1 MKLNKLIIPLFLI
14 VFVLKINA
22 QEFKLGKVSV
32 AELEEKAHPQDP
44 SAVAAILFKKGDVRF
59 EYNQDKG
66 FEMVTVV
73 KTRVKIYKKEG
84 YDWANQTVQYYLGS
98 NLKESV
104 SFSDAV
110 TFNLIDGKI
119 EKIKL
124 KSEGEFDE
132 KSNKYWGRKKVTMP
146 NVKEGSVVEY
156 EYTIRSPRISELKEW
171 FFQTSI
177 PVNYS
182 EFVTHIP
189 EYFIYNPNP
198 KGYIFPKVT
207 VEKKQNTI
215 TYNYREQKDPG
226 KSVLTQSSQEKLQ
239 FLETNTA
246 YLAQNLPAMKEEVF
260 VNNIDNYTASVTH
273 ELAMTKFPNSI
284 LEMYSTDW
292 NSVVKKIYN
301 YDDFGPEL
309 NKTGYFEQDL
319 KGVLAGLN
327 SPEDKMTAILQFV
340 KTTVKWDEYYG
351 YSCNDGVKQA
361 YNKKSGNVAE
371 INLMLTA
378 MLRYAGLTANP
389 VLVSTRSNGIA
400 LFPNR
405 TAFNY
410 VIAAVE
416 DGQNIAL
423 LDATDAFSAPNILP
437 VRDLN
442 WVGRLIRKDGSSI
455 DVDLMPKQTAN
466 DLISMNYS
474 VDEKGEVLGKLR
486 RQRTNHH
493 ALLFRS
499 SFRETKEDA
508 YLEKFENDNN
518 NIEVSEYE
526 RTNEIDVKLPVVET
540 LSFKGAN
547 FSEKV
552 GDAIYIKPLLSFAT
566 NINPFKQE
574 IREYP
579 VDFAFPFMDKYIVNV
594 QIPDGY
600 KIDSYPQ
607 TAVISMEDGLASF
620 KFLTSATD
628 NTVQISFLCQI
639 NVPIIGADYYPAL
652 KEFFQKMI
660 DKQNEKIVLKKV

>member
-1 MKLNKLIIPLFLI
+1 MI
-14 VFVLKINA
+14 
-22 QEFKLGKVSV
+22 
-32 AELEEKAHPQDP
+32 
-44 SAVAAILFKKGDVRF
+44 
-59 EYNQDKG
+59 
-66 FEMVTVV
+66 
-73 KTRVKIYKKEG
+73 
-84 YDWANQTVQYYLGS
+84 
-98 NLKESV
+98 
-104 SFSDAV
+104 
-110 TFNLIDGKI
+110 
-119 EKIKL
+119 
-124 KSEGEFDE
+124 
-132 KSNKYWGRKKVTMP
+132 
-146 NVKEGSVVEY
+146 
-156 EYTIRSPRISELKEW
+156 IRSKNRLAAYTS
-171 FFQTSI
+171 QTT
-177 PVNYS
+177 
-182 EFVTHIP
+182 F
-189 EYFIYNPNP
+189 
-198 KGYIFPKVT
+198 
-207 VEKKQNTI
+207 
-215 TYNYREQKDPG
+215 
-226 KSVLTQSSQEKLQ
+226 SQDNIDY
-239 FLETNTA
+239 LETMTN
-246 YLAQNLPAMKEEVF
+246 YLAKNLPAMKEESF
-260 VNNIDNYTASVTH
+260 VNNIENYTASVTH

-284 LEMYSTDW
+284 PEMYSTDW
-292 NSVVKKIYN
+292 NSVVKTIYN
-301 YDDFGPEL
+301 YDNFGPEL

-319 KGVLAGLN
+319 QGVITGLN
-327 SPEDKMTAILQFV
+327 SPEDKITEILQFV
-340 KTTVKWDEYYG
+340 KATVKWDEYYG

-389 VLVSTRSNGIA
+389 VLISTRSNGIA

-416 DGQNIAL
+416 DGQNLIL

-455 DVDLMPKQTAN
+455 DVDLIPKQTAN

-474 VDEKGEVLGKLR
+474 VDVKGEVLGKLR

-499 SFRETKEDA
+499 SFKGSKEDA

-552 GDAIYIKPLLSFAT
+552 GDDIYIKPLLSFAT

-579 VDFAFPFMDKYIVNV
+579 VDFAFPFMDKYVVNV

-607 TAVISMEDGLASF
+607 TAVISMEDGLATF

-628 NTVQISFLCQI
+628 NTVQISLLCQI
-639 NVPIIGADYYPAL
+639 NAPIIGADYYPAL

>member
-1 MKLNKLIIPLFLI
+1 MKFNQLISALFLI
-14 VFVLKINA
+14 AIVLKTNA

-32 AELEEKAHPQDP
+32 AELEEKSHPQDP
-44 SAVAAILFKKGDVRF
+44 SAAAAILFKKGDVRF
-59 EYNQDKG
+59 EYSQDKG

-84 YDWANQTVQYYLGS
+84 SDWANQAVQYYLAS
-98 NLKESV
+98 NVKESV
-104 SFSDAV
+104 FFSDAV
-110 TFNLIDGKI
+110 TFNLIGGKI
-119 EKIKL
+119 EKTKL
-124 KSEGEFDE
+124 KTEGEFDE
-132 KSNKYWGRKKVTMP
+132 KINKYWGRKKITMP
-146 NVKEGSVVEY
+146 NVKEGSVIEY
-156 EYTIRSPRISELKEW
+156 EYTIRSPRASELKEW

-182 EFVTHIP
+182 EFITYVP
-189 EYFIYNPNP
+189 EFYVYNPNP

-207 VEKKQNTI
+207 VEKS
-215 TYNYREQKDPG
+215 QK
-226 KSVLTQSSQEKLQ
+226 SIIISSKERSGIYTTKTTFSQDKIDYQETK
-239 FLETNTA
+239 TT
-246 YLAQNLPAMKEEVF
+246 YLAKNLPAMKEESF
-260 VNNIDNYTASVTH
+260 VNNIENYTASVTH

-284 LEMYSTDW
+284 PEMYSTDW
-292 NSVVKKIYN
+292 NSVVKTIYN

-319 KGVLAGLN
+319 QGVIAGLN
-327 SPEDKMTAILQFV
+327 APEDKITAILQFV
-340 KTTVKWDEYYG
+340 KATVKWDEYYG
-351 YSCNDGVKQA
+351 YSCNDGVRQA

-416 DGQNIAL
+416 DGQNLIL

-437 VRDLN
+437 IRDLN

-455 DVDLMPKQTAN
+455 EVDLMPQQTAN

-493 ALLFRS
+493 AMLFRS
-499 SFRETKEDA
+499 SFKGTKEDA

-518 NIEVSEYE
+518 NIEVSEYI
-526 RTNEIDVKLPVVET
+526 RTNETDIKLPVVET
-540 LSFKGAN
+540 LSFKGGN

-552 GDAIYIKPLLSFAT
+552 GDAIYIKPLLSFT
-566 NINPFKQE
+566 TSVNPFKQE

-579 VDFAFPFMDKYIVNV
+579 VDFAFPLMDKYVVNIQV
-594 QIPDGY
+594 PDGF
-600 KIDSYPQ
+600 KIDSYPK
-607 TAVISMEDGLASF
+607 TEVVSMQDGLATF

-628 NTVQISFLCQI
+628 NSVQISFLYQI
-639 NVPIIGADYYPAL
+639 NASIIGADYYPAL

>member
-182 EFVTHIP
+182 EFITYVP
-189 EYFIYNPNP
+189 EFFIYNPNL

-207 VEKKQNTI
+207 VEKN
-215 TYNYREQKDPG
+215 QKSMIIRS
-226 KSVLTQSSQEKLQ
+226 KNRLAAYTSQTTFSQ
-239 FLETNTA
+239 DNIDYLETMTN
-246 YLAQNLPAMKEEVF
+246 YLAKNLPAMKEESF
-260 VNNIDNYTASVTH
+260 VNNIENYTASVTH

-284 LEMYSTDW
+284 PEMYSTDW
-292 NSVVKKIYN
+292 NSVVKTIYN
-301 YDDFGPEL
+301 YDNFGPEL

-319 KGVLAGLN
+319 QGVITGLN
-327 SPEDKMTAILQFV
+327 SPEDKITAILQFV
-340 KTTVKWDEYYG
+340 KATVKWDEYYG

-389 VLVSTRSNGIA
+389 VLISTRSNGIA

-416 DGQNIAL
+416 DGQNLIL

-455 DVDLMPKQTAN
+455 DVDLIPKQTAN

-499 SFRETKEDA
+499 SFKGSKEDA

-518 NIEVSEYE
+518 NIEISEYE

-552 GDAIYIKPLLSFAT
+552 GDDIYIKPLLSFAT

-579 VDFAFPFMDKYIVNV
+579 VDFAFPFMDKYVVNV

-607 TAVISMEDGLASF
+607 TAVISMEDGLATF

-628 NTVQISFLCQI
+628 NTVQISLLCQI
-639 NVPIIGADYYPAL
+639 NAPIIGADYYPAL

>member
-1 MKLNKLIIPLFLI
+1 MKFNQLISALFLI
-14 VFVLKINA
+14 AIVLKTNA

-32 AELEEKAHPQDP
+32 AELEEKSHPQDP

-59 EYNQDKG
+59 EYSQDKG

-84 YDWANQTVQYYLGS
+84 SDWANQALQYYLGS

-110 TFNLIDGKI
+110 TFNLIEGKI
-119 EKIKL
+119 EKTKL

-132 KSNKYWGRKKVTMP
+132 KINKYWGRKKITMP
-146 NVKEGSVVEY
+146 NVKEGSVIEY
-156 EYTIRSPRISELKEW
+156 EYTIRSPRASELKDW

-182 EFVTHIP
+182 EFITYVP
-189 EYFIYNPNP
+189 EFYVYNPNL
-198 KGYIFPKVT
+198 KGYVFPKVT
-207 VEKKQNTI
+207 VDKSQKSLVINSKERRDSRVTTFSQDNL
-215 TYNYREQKDPG
+215 NY
-226 KSVLTQSSQEKLQ
+226 QETK
-239 FLETNTA
+239 TT
-246 YLAQNLPAMKEEVF
+246 YLAKNLPAMKEESF
-260 VNNIDNYTASVTH
+260 VNNIENYTASVTH

-284 LEMYSTDW
+284 PEMYSTDW
-292 NSVVKKIYN
+292 NSVVKTIYN

-309 NKTGYFEQDL
+309 NKTGYFEKDL
-319 KGVLAGLN
+319 QGVIAGLN
-327 SPEDKMTAILQFV
+327 AAEDKITAILQFV
-340 KTTVKWDEYYG
+340 KATVKWDEYYG
-351 YSCNDGVKQA
+351 YSCNDGVRQA

-416 DGQNIAL
+416 DGQNLIL

-437 VRDLN
+437 IRDLN

-455 DVDLMPKQTAN
+455 EVDLMPQQTAN

-493 ALLFRS
+493 AMLFRS
-499 SFRETKEDA
+499 SFKGTKEDA

-518 NIEVSEYE
+518 NIQVSEYV
-526 RTNEIDVKLPVVET
+526 RTNETDVKLPVVET
-540 LSFKGAN
+540 LSFKGGN

-552 GDAIYIKPLLSFAT
+552 GNAIYIKPLLSFT
-566 NINPFKQE
+566 TSVNPFKQE

-579 VDFAFPFMDKYIVNV
+579 VDFAFPLMDKYVVNIQV
-594 QIPDGY
+594 PDGY
-600 KIDSYPQ
+600 KIDFYPK
-607 TAVISMEDGLASF
+607 TEVVSMQDGLATF

-628 NTVQISFLCQI
+628 NAVQISFLYQI
-639 NVPIIGADYYPAL
+639 NASIIGADYYPAL

-660 DKQNEKIVLKKV
+660 DKQNEKIVFKKA

>member
-1 MKLNKLIIPLFLI
+1 MKFNQLISALFLI
-14 VFVLKINA
+14 AIVLKTNA

-32 AELEEKAHPQDP
+32 AELEEKSHPQDP
-44 SAVAAILFKKGDVRF
+44 SAAAAILFKKGDVRF
-59 EYNQDKG
+59 EYSQDKG

-84 YDWANQTVQYYLGS
+84 SDWANQAVQYYLAS
-98 NLKESV
+98 NVKESV
-104 SFSDAV
+104 FFSDAV
-110 TFNLIDGKI
+110 TFNLIGGKI
-119 EKIKL
+119 EKTKL
-124 KSEGEFDE
+124 KTEGEFDE
-132 KSNKYWGRKKVTMP
+132 KNNKYWGIKKITMP
-146 NVKEGSVVEY
+146 NVKEGSVIEY
-156 EYTIRSPRISELKEW
+156 EYTIRSPRASELKEW

-182 EFVTHIP
+182 EFITYVP
-189 EYFIYNPNP
+189 EFYVYNPNP

-207 VEKKQNTI
+207 VEKS
-215 TYNYREQKDPG
+215 QK
-226 KSVLTQSSQEKLQ
+226 SIIISSKERSGIYTTKTTFSQDKIDYQETK
-239 FLETNTA
+239 TT
-246 YLAQNLPAMKEEVF
+246 YLAKNLPAMKEESF
-260 VNNIDNYTASVTH
+260 VNNIENYTASVTH

-284 LEMYSTDW
+284 PEMYSTDW
-292 NSVVKKIYN
+292 NSVVKTIYN

-319 KGVLAGLN
+319 QGVLAGLN
-327 SPEDKMTAILQFV
+327 APEDKITAILQFV
-340 KTTVKWDEYYG
+340 KATVKWDEYYG
-351 YSCNDGVKQA
+351 YSCNYGVRQA

-416 DGQNIAL
+416 DGQNLIL

-437 VRDLN
+437 IRDLN

-455 DVDLMPKQTAN
+455 EVDLMPQQTAN

-493 ALLFRS
+493 AMLFRS
-499 SFRETKEDA
+499 SFKGTKEDA

-518 NIEVSEYE
+518 NIEVSEYI
-526 RTNEIDVKLPVVET
+526 RTNETDIKLPVVET
-540 LSFKGAN
+540 LSFKGGN

-552 GDAIYIKPLLSFAT
+552 GDAIYIKPLLSFT
-566 NINPFKQE
+566 TSVNPFKQE

-579 VDFAFPFMDKYIVNV
+579 VDFAFPLMDKYVVNIQV
-594 QIPDGY
+594 PDGF
-600 KIDSYPQ
+600 KIDSYPK
-607 TAVISMEDGLASF
+607 TEVVSMQDGLATF

-628 NTVQISFLCQI
+628 NSVQISFLYQI
-639 NVPIIGADYYPAL
+639 NASIIGADYYPAL